1 MTTSNEVMPY
11 LVVKGA
17 REALDFYKVAF
28 GAEEQFAL
36 IDPADG
42 RVGHAEFRIGG
53 TTMMI
58 ADEYPDFGAL
68 SPDTLGGSPVKF
80 EVSVEN
86 VDAAFAHVLSLG
98 AVEVRPVKDQF
109 FGYRSGTL
117 IDPFG
122 HSWTLSMR
130 LEDVS
135 PQEMQRRWN
144 ESMAG

>member
-1 MTTSNEVMPY
+1 MSKPTELLPY

-17 REALDFYKVAF
+17 REALDFYKSAF
-28 GAEEQFAL
+28 GAEEQYVL
-36 IDPADG
+36 IDPSDG
-42 RVGHAEFRIGG
+42 RIGHGEFRIGDA
-53 TTMMI
+53 TLMI

-80 EVSVEN
+80 ELYVEN
-86 VDAAFAHVLSLG
+86 VDEAFAHVLSLG
-98 AVEVRPVKDQF
+98 ATEVRPVKDQF

-122 HSWTLSMR
+122 HSWTLSKR
-130 LEDVS
+130 LENVS
-135 PQEMQRRWN
+135 PAEMQRRWD